1 MSVEIPK
8 RPLSRSVNGFDPP
21 SGIDVTSVSRAA
33 SPSGP
38 QLAAVSRLDAKGR
51 AVLPDSA
58 FAYIDSLGRRRLPI
72 NDKAHVRNALSRF
85 EQTAFESEEA
95 RDNARRRLLRAAKK
109 YGIVPVG
116 FIDGQLL
123 NVRARA
129 EIEARSSPVDTLPT
143 GFVTFLFADIEGST
157 GLVQNLGDRYAGLL
171 ASVRR
176 LLGGEVRTC
185 GGRVVDIR
193 ADELFAVFKEAP
205 AALRAA
211 LAIQRKVR
219 ARTWPGNIQLAIRIG
234 LHTGRPTL
242 TSTGYVGLA
251 VNMAARVCAAAH
263 GGQILSSRASR
274 DAMGASMPAGAGLRD
289 LGLYELQ
296 GMPAR
301 ETLFQVEVPDLP
313 SDFPPPRTAT
323 SRVLA

>member
-1 MSVEIPK
+1 VPD
-8 RPLSRSVNGFDPP
+8 G
-21 SGIDVTSVSRAA
+21 
-33 SPSGP
+33 
-38 QLAAVSRLDAKGR
+38 QLGAVSRLDAKGR
-51 AVLPDSA
+51 ARLPDSD

-85 EQTAFESEEA
+85 DQTEFETEAA
-95 RDNARRRLLRAAKK
+95 RDRARLRLLRAAKK

-143 GFVTFLFADIEGST
+143 GIVTFLFADIEGST
-157 GLVQNLGDRYAGLL
+157 ALVQNLGDRYAGMLG
-171 ASVRR
+171 SVRR
-176 LLGGEVRTC
+176 LLGAEVRTG

-219 ARTWPGNIQLAIRIG
+219 ARTWPGNVKLAIRIG

-242 TSTGYVGLA
+242 TTTGYVGLA

-274 DAMGASMPAGAGLRD
+274 EAGDDAMSAGAGFRD

-296 GMPAR
+296 GLPGR
-301 ETLFQVEVPDLP
+301 EQLYQVEVPDLP

-323 SRVLA
+323 SRALA